1 MDVEDGVK
9 ALEVR
14 EEEHRVEGA
23 TGEGVPAMCFLEQ
36 VLPIH
41 SIFIIIISIFMCYLF
56 KHRHYFSIIFMLVKN
71 SMKLLKIKFFEK
83 SKKNQHIS
91 H

>member
-9 ALEVR
+9 GLEVR

-36 VLPIH
+36 VLPIQ
-41 SIFIIIISIFMCYLF
+41 
-56 KHRHYFSIIFMLVKN
+56 HY
-71 SMKLLKIKFFEK
+71 
-83 SKKNQHIS
+83 
-91 H
+91 